1 MSEARRGTHLSAVP
15 PRQFSPRLRSRPVSL
30 HTIEKGRDTHQ
41 LTLVYHRRDD
51 VLGAAQHLF
60 EKLVPSELPILERD
74 SGHDAMY
81 KGVGKDPAR
90 GPLEE
95 GG

>member
-15 PRQFSPRLRSRPVSL
+15 PRQFSPRLRSRLVSL
-30 HTIEKGRDTHQ
+30 HAIEKAKGTYQ
-41 LTLVYHRRDD
+41 LTLVHHGRDD
-51 VLGAAQHLF
+51 VLGTAQHLF
-60 EKLVPSELPILERD
+60 EKLIPSELPILERD

-90 GPLEE
+90 GPLDER
-95 GG
+95 G